1 MEIRSVTK
9 YARMSPKKV
18 HMVARSVVGMQAEK
32 ALQLLRLVNKKSAG
46 LVAKTLASAIANAN
60 CKNIESNSLYIKDA
74 IAEQGVMFHRS
85 VPASR
90 GSAHPIR
97 KRTSH
102 IKVVLIGNLKEN
114 NKESK

>member
-1 MEIRSVTK
+1 MEIKSVTK

-18 HMVARSVVGMQAEK
+18 HMVARSVVGMHAER

-60 CKNIESNSLYIKDA
+60 CKNVDSDSLYVKDA
-74 IAEQGVMFHRS
+74 VAEQGIMFHRF

-90 GSAHPIR
+90 GSAHSIR

-102 IKVVLIGNLKEN
+102 IKVTLIGNLKNSN
-114 NKESK
+114 NVK